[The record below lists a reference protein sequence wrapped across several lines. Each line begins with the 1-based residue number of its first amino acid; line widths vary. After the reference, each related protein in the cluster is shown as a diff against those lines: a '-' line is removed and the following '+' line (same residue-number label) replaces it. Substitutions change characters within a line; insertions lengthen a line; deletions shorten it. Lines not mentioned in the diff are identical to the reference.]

1 MTYKKMWETLKAELE
16 KQVECEELT
25 LMYQIEEMYLT
36 KEDVIDEL
44 IKEVSKWKI
53 LYKYIK
59 IIYML

>member
-1 MTYKKMWETLKAELE
+1 MKLNYKKMWETLKAELE

-44 IKEVSKWKI
+44 IKEVSK
-53 LYKYIK
+53 
-59 IIYML
+59 